1 MVLLHPRP
9 SVTQLTHH
17 LMHREVGRGTDDRY
31 CRMTSH
37 PLKTPWYL
45 VRAVAESPG
54 DCAPAV
60 QISEDSECR
69 GTAHSSQQQ
78 PDICPATL
86 TSVAGTRSRHM
97 WAPETGPELWAR
109 GILQTA
115 NTDQ

>member
-69 GTAHSSQQQ
+69 GTAHSSTAVSSSLTFARQ
-78 PDICPATL
+78 P
-86 TSVAGTRSRHM
+86 
-97 WAPETGPELWAR
+97 
-109 GILQTA
+109 
-115 NTDQ
+115 

>member
-1 MVLLHPRP
+1 M
-9 SVTQLTHH
+9 
-17 LMHREVGRGTDDRY
+17 
-31 CRMTSH
+31 
-37 PLKTPWYL
+37 
-45 VRAVAESPG
+45 RAVAESPG

-69 GTAHSSQQQ
+69 GTAHRSQQQ

-109 GILQTA
+109 GVLETA